1 MSEAVVLYP
10 REAGSGRGGD
20 PVGAGEQGPGPDL
33 ARATAAMTLL
43 TAVSRCTGLVRVLVV
58 AAVLGTT
65 FLGNTFQSANSV
77 SNLVFEL
84 FAAGALQAAMI
95 PTLVELF
102 ARGDDAEAAR
112 VAGSMLGLAVA
123 VLAAVAA
130 VGMVAAPWIMRA
142 LVVGV
147 EAPEV
152 RQAQVR
158 LGTTL
163 LWFFLPQV
171 VLYAAG
177 AVATGVLNA
186 RGRFALPVAAPIA
199 NNVVVVAAC
208 ALFWRLRDGAAP
220 GLDLTAGQTVVLG
233 LGATTGVLALS
244 AIPLVA
250 VARTGLSLRPRLDLG
265 HPGVRRILHRGGW
278 AALFVVAS
286 QALLAVVLV
295 LANGVEGGV
304 VVHQLASTMFLVP
317 HALFSV
323 PVLTALFP
331 SLARAAATGDA
342 LGFARSVAA
351 GLGAIALVVLPAA
364 AALVALAAP
373 LTRVL
378 LFGESAAASSSVA
391 AALAA
396 FAPGLAG
403 YGAFVFLA
411 RAFDARGDTRTAAVI
426 HLAVVA
432 LAAVAMLALAPAVDG
447 PGRVVVLAAVHSGA
461 YLLGAAVLGHE
472 LRATLSGERP
482 GLGRPLA
489 VGTLAAAAAGGAM
502 WAGQQPFDGAGRLEA
517 TLVLVVA
524 GALGAGVYLGVRTL
538 LGGDRPSEVVAG
550 LRRAGASG
558 G

>member
-1 MSEAVVLYP
+1 
-10 REAGSGRGGD
+10 
-20 PVGAGEQGPGPDL
+20 
-33 ARATAAMTLL
+33 MTLL
-43 TAVSRCTGLVRVLVV
+43 TLVSRLTGLVRVLVV

-65 FLGNTFQSANSV
+65 FLGNTFQSANGV
-77 SNLVFEL
+77 SNLIFEL

-102 ARGDDAEAAR
+102 ARGDDAEAAQ
-112 VAGSMLGLAVA
+112 VAGSLLGLAT
-123 VLAAVAA
+123 AALGTVAA

-142 LVVGV
+142 LVAGV
-147 EAPEV
+147 ESPDV
-152 RQAQVR
+152 RAAQVR

-208 ALFWRLRDGAAP
+208 AMFWRLRDGAPP
-220 GLDLTAGQTVVLG
+220 GLDLTGAQTVVLG
-233 LGATTGVLALS
+233 LGATLGVLALS

-250 VARTGLSLRPRLDLG
+250 VARSGFSLRPRLDVA
-265 HPGVRRILHRGGW
+265 HPGVRRVLRRGGW
-278 AALFVVAS
+278 AALFLVGS
-286 QALLAVVLV
+286 QALLGVVLV

-304 VVHQLASTMFLVP
+304 VVYQVAYTLFLVP
-317 HALFSV
+317 HALFTMS
-323 PVLTALFP
+323 VLTALFP
-331 SLARAAATGDA
+331 TLARLAAVADGAGYARA
-342 LGFARSVAA
+342 LAA
-351 GLGAIALVVLPAA
+351 GLAAIAFVVLPAT
-364 AALVALAAP
+364 AALVALAGP

-378 LFGESAAASSSVA
+378 LFGESASSAASVA
-391 AALAA
+391 AALVA

-411 RAFDARGDTRTAAVI
+411 RSLDARGDTRTAALV

-432 LAAVAMLALAPAVDG
+432 VAAAAMVVLAPAVDG
-447 PGRVVVLAAVHSGA
+447 RERVVVLAAVHSGA
-461 YLLGAAVLGHE
+461 YLVGAVVLAGRVGAALPHDRPTVL
-472 LRATLSGERP
+472 
-482 GLGRPLA
+482 RPLA
-489 VGTLAAAAAGGAM
+489 VAMAAAAAAGVAM
-502 WAGQQPFDGAGRLEA
+502 WGAQQPFDLSARGTSALA
-517 TLVLVVA
+517 VVVV
-524 GALGAGVYLGVRTL
+524 GGLGLGVYLGVREL

-550 LRRAGASG
+550 LRRAEVPG